1 MKMNKYVLNIFYGFI
16 TSIFLILLFTG
27 YYFSKIQV
35 DDGVRINLAGR
46 QRMLSQQIF
55 KEILLYKIGEVSPDK
70 IKRTMR
76 LFTETED
83 ALIYGG
89 PAPIDMEFE
98 NFRIL
103 PGIKDK
109 AILAGLMEIK
119 NEWGPIEK
127 NIIENIAKGDNNS
140 LKYIISHSNTLLM
153 KIDNSVYELQIR
165 SEKNNLI
172 MKIIIIYSFLIITVL
187 LAVNFIKKIR
197 DLRSA
202 GERIKEL
209 ETLLPIC
216 SNCKKI
222 RTNNEEPMEP
232 DSWTTIEHYLH
243 EKKDMTFTHG
253 ICPDCMNKLYPG
265 ILEGMKK

>member
-1 MKMNKYVLNIFYGFI
+1 
-16 TSIFLILLFTG
+16 
-27 YYFSKIQV
+27 
-35 DDGVRINLAGR
+35 
-46 QRMLSQQIF
+46 MLSQQIF
-55 KEILLYKIGEVSPDK
+55 KEILLFKIGEISPDK
-70 IKRTMR
+70 IKKTMR

-103 PGIKDK
+103 PAIKDK
-109 AILAGLMEIK
+109 AILAELMEVK

-127 NIIENIAKGDNNS
+127 NIIENIALRDNNS
-140 LKYIISHSNTLLM
+140 LKYIISHSDTLLT
-153 KIDNSVYELQIR
+153 KIDNSVSSLQVQ
-165 SEKNNLI
+165 SEKNNMI
-172 MKIIIIYSFLIITVL
+172 MRIIILCSFIIITSL

-209 ETLLPIC
+209 EKLLPIC
-216 SNCKKI
+216 SSCKKI
-222 RTNNEEPMEP
+222 RTNNDKPMEP
-232 DSWTTIEHYLH
+232 DSWDTIEHYLH
-243 EKKDMTFTHG
+243 KNKDMKFTHG

-265 ILEGMKK
+265 MLESMKK

>member
-1 MKMNKYVLNIFYGFI
+1 MNNKYMMYIFYGFVV
-16 TSIFLILLFTG
+16 SIFSILIFTG
-27 YYFSKIQV
+27 YYFSRIQV
-35 DDGVRINLAGR
+35 DDAVRINLAGR

-55 KEILLYKIGEVSPDK
+55 KEILLFKIGEISPDK
-70 IKRTMR
+70 IKKTMR

-89 PAPIDMEFE
+89 AAPIDMEFE

-109 AILAGLMEIK
+109 AILAGLMGVN

-127 NIIENIAKGDNNS
+127 NIIENIAKGDNDS
-140 LKYIISHSNTLLM
+140 LKYIISHSDTLLT
-153 KIDNSVYELQIR
+153 KIDNSVSAIQIR
-165 SEKNNLI
+165 SEKNN
-172 MKIIIIYSFLIITVL
+172 MIIRIVIICSFLIITVL

-202 GERIKEL
+202 GKRIKEL

-222 RTNNEEPMEP
+222 RIDNEKPMEP
-232 DSWTTIEHYLH
+232 ESWTTIEHYLH

-253 ICPDCMNKLYPG
+253 ICPDCMDKLYPG
-265 ILEGMKK
+265 MLESMKK

>member
-1 MKMNKYVLNIFYGFI
+1 MNNKYMMYLFYGFI
-16 TSIFLILLFTG
+16 ISIFSILIFTG
-27 YYFSKIQV
+27 YYFSRIQV

-55 KEILLYKIGEVSPDK
+55 KEILLFKIGEISPDK
-70 IKRTMR
+70 IKKTMR
-76 LFTETED
+76 LFTETEN

-89 PAPIDMEFE
+89 AAPVDMEFK

-109 AILAGLMEIK
+109 NILAGLMDVK
-119 NEWGPIEK
+119 TEWGAIEK
-127 NIIENIAKGDNNS
+127 NIVENITKGDNDS
-140 LKYIISHSNTLLM
+140 LRYILSHSDTLLT
-153 KIDNSVYELQIR
+153 KIDNSVSALQIR
-165 SEKNNLI
+165 SEKNNMI
-172 MKIIIIYSFLIITVL
+172 MGIIILCSFLIITVL
-187 LAVNFIKKIR
+187 LAVNFIKKIK

-202 GERIKEL
+202 GERIKKL

-216 SNCKKI
+216 SSCKKI
-222 RTNNEEPMEP
+222 RIDNEKPMEP
-232 DSWTTIEHYLH
+232 ESWTTIEHYLH

-265 ILEGMKK
+265 ILESMKK